1 MPARACKPADIA
13 ELVGEPAALLLL
25 LAADNADLVSEL
37 AALLRQ
43 GVDVK
48 ARRLWLSN
56 GNVYLVKKQQLIE
69 MNWVFRLHI
78 HLPRSTGGRIPSSVE
93 G

>member
-1 MPARACKPADIA
+1 MYLEHGVVGGNLLKGDIGVPARACKPADIA

-56 GNVYLVKKQQLIE
+56 GNVYLVKKTTI
-69 MNWVFRLHI
+69 N
-78 HLPRSTGGRIPSSVE
+78 
-93 G
+93 